1 MIPESGG
8 GPGIMLS
15 MAEIVVF
22 VHGLYMTGVEFG
34 LLRRRVEAAGFA
46 TQRYHY
52 HSLLRSVDE
61 NAMLLADHLKSISTE
76 RLHLVGHSLGGL
88 VILRMF
94 QRGVTLPP
102 GRVVFMGAP
111 VRGSQAAVNLKDR
124 GWGFLLGRSGPEG
137 LTLPH
142 SAEWKEPRELG
153 VIAGTHAFSINP
165 LQPVLPAPHDG
176 VVSLEETR
184 IAGAKDSIELHLAH
198 TTMLFSKQLAEQV
211 SGFLKDGR
219 FRR

>member
-1 MIPESGG
+1 MV
-8 GPGIMLS
+8 S
-15 MAEIVVF
+15 MAETVVF
-22 VHGLYMTGVEFG
+22 VHGLYMTGLELG

-46 TQRYHY
+46 TQRYQY

-61 NAMLLADHLKSISTE
+61 NAMLLADHLKGVPAE
-76 RLHLVGHSLGGL
+76 RLHLVGHSLGGM

-102 GRVVFMGAP
+102 GRVIFMGSP
-111 VRGSQAAVNLKDR
+111 VRGSLAAQNLRDK

-142 SAEWKEPRELG
+142 DAEWKEPRELG
-153 VIAGTHAFSINP
+153 VIAGTHQFSLNP
-165 LQPVLPAPHDG
+165 FHPAIPAPHDG
-176 VVSLEETR
+176 MVSVEETR

-198 TTMLFSKQLAEQV
+198 TTMLFSEKLAEQV
-211 SGFLKDGR
+211 SGFLREGKFKR
-219 FRR
+219 

>member
-1 MIPESGG
+1 MHEV
-8 GPGIMLS
+8 
-15 MAEIVVF
+15 VVF

-46 TQRYHY
+46 TQRFQY

-61 NAMLLADHLKSISTE
+61 NAMLLADHLKSIPTE
-76 RLHLVGHSLGGL
+76 RLHLVGHSLGGM
-88 VILRMF
+88 VVLRMF
-94 QRGVTLPP
+94 QRGVRLPP
-102 GRVVFMGAP
+102 GRVVFMGSP

-165 LQPVLPAPHDG
+165 FHPQIPAPHDG
-176 VVSLEETR
+176 MVSVEETR
-184 IAGAKDSIELHLAH
+184 IEGAKDSIELHLAH
-198 TTMLFSKQLAEQV
+198 TTMLFSKELAEQV
-211 SGFLKDGR
+211 IMFLKLGKFEIRGR
-219 FRR
+219 S

>member
-1 MIPESGG
+1 
-8 GPGIMLS
+8 MLS
-15 MAEIVVF
+15 MAETVIF
-22 VHGLYMTGVEFG
+22 IHGLYMTGVEFG
-34 LLRRRVEAAGFA
+34 LLRRRVEMAGFA

-61 NAMLLADHLKSISTE
+61 NAMLLADHLKSINAE
-76 RLHLVGHSLGGL
+76 RLHLVGHSLGGM

-111 VRGSQAAVNLKDR
+111 VRGSQAAQNLKDR

-142 SAEWKEPRELG
+142 EAEWKQPRELG

-165 LQPVLPAPHDG
+165 LRPLIPAPHDG
-176 VVSLEETR
+176 MVGVEETR
-184 IAGAKDSIELHLAH
+184 ITGARDSIELHLAH
-198 TTMLFSKQLAEQV
+198 TTMLFSKELAEQV
-211 SGFLKDGR
+211 SVFLKEGK

>member
-1 MIPESGG
+1 
-8 GPGIMLS
+8 MLS
-15 MAEIVVF
+15 MAETVVF

-46 TQRYHY
+46 THRFQY

-61 NAMLLADHLKSISTE
+61 NAMLLADHLKSVKTE
-76 RLHLVGHSLGGL
+76 HLHLVGHSLGGL

-102 GRVVFMGAP
+102 GRVVFMGSP

-165 LQPVLPAPHDG
+165 FHPDIPKPHDG
-176 VVSLEETR
+176 MVSVEETR
-184 IAGAKDSIELHLAH
+184 IEGAKDSIELHLAH
-198 TTMLFSKQLAEQV
+198 TTMLFSSQLAEQV
-211 SGFLKDGR
+211 NGFLREGQ
-219 FRR
+219 FRYV